1 MSENKRIP
9 QVGEKGW
16 TYYEHPV
23 DIIAVHGKLAWTAQ
37 DGVGNSL
44 RNVANLTPPEP
55 VPVGYTNHYFDDDHH
70 RDRATADSFAMDGRT
85 HVIVEWSDGTIT
97 VEPVTP

>member
-1 MSENKRIP
+1 MSENTRIP

-16 TYYEHPV
+16 TSYEHPV
-23 DIIAVHGKLAWTAQ
+23 DIIAVHGQLAWVVHN
-37 DGVGNSL
+37 GVNNL
-44 RNVANLTPPEP
+44 RNVAILTPPQP
-55 VPVGYTNHYFDDDHH
+55 VPVGYTNYYFDDNRH